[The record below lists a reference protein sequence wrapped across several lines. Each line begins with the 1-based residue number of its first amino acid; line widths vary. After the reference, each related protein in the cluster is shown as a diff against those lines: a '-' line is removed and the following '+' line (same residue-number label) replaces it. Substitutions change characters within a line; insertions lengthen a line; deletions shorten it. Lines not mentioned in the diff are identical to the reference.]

1 MMGWPLTV
9 ESTRRERDTL
19 ALPFTVD
26 RVTAE
31 SDTVLPPLTVLL
43 IRVERPLRFACPF
56 TTDPLR
62 ILVGPETV
70 ARPQIGGIA
79 RDVHGGF
86 DRGRAGHRAA
96 AVLVN
101 DCFLCPARPLRD

>member
-1 MMGWPLTV
+1 MTV

-70 ARPQIGGIA
+70 ARPQMA
-79 RDVHGGF
+79 ESRETYTE
-86 DRGRAGHRAA
+86 ASTE
-96 AVLVN
+96 AVLATVPPP
-101 DCFLCPARPLRD
+101 FS